1 MADVDQ
7 VSSSMPLMLVA
18 KLARQVLHQPFNE
31 VQSMNIV
38 WQQDRVSISGIA
50 TAKFEQ
56 TQLWVSG
63 TGWNKD
69 IPFDWTATALS
80 TGWLVEITRFS
91 GKVGQYQGA
100 TFNLPLEIAV
110 AVKRLM

>member
-1 MADVDQ
+1 
-7 VSSSMPLMLVA
+7 
-18 KLARQVLHQPFNE
+18 
-31 VQSMNIV
+31 MNIV
-38 WQQDRVSISGIA
+38 WNQDRVTISSIVIA
-50 TAKFEQ
+50 EFEQ

-69 IPFDWTATALS
+69 IPFDWTATALQN
-80 TGWLVEITRFS
+80 GWLIEITRYS

-100 TFNLPLEIAV
+100 TFNLPLEITV